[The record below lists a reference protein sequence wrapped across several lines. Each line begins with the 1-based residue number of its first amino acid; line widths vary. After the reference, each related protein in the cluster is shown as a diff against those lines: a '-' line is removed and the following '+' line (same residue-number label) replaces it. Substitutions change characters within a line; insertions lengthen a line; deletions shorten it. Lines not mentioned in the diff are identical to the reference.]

1 MIEIN
6 GHIDSNNEV
15 CGKIEPQGNINVQII
30 GSGPSGYTPIKG
42 VDYFTQ
48 EDIDEIIA
56 EVLAEGGGDLTYVH
70 DQILSSQIWTVNH
83 NLGKYPSIMII
94 NSAGTVAMGDVTYIN
109 ENQII
114 VTFSATFSGKA
125 YCN

>member
-1 MIEIN
+1 MSEI
-6 GHIDSNNEV
+6 

-30 GSGPSGYTPIKG
+30 GSGPAGNDGYTPIKG

-48 EDIDEIIA
+48 EDIDEIII
-56 EVLAEGGGDLTYVH
+56 EILAEGGGDKTYVH
-70 DQILSSQIWTVNH
+70 DQISSSQTWTINH
-83 NLGKYPSIMII
+83 NLGKYPSVMII
-94 NSAGTVAMGDVTYIN
+94 NSAGTVAMGDITYVN